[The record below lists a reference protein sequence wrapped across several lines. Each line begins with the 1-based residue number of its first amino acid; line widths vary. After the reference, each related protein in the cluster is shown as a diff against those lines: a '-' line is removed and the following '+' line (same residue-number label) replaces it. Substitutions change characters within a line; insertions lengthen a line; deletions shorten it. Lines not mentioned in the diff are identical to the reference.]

1 MILDDI
7 IARKR
12 QDLLTMPA
20 FSGALRL
27 SQRDFRQA
35 LQQKSRAII
44 AECKARSP
52 SEGVICSDYDLPT
65 IVRDYV
71 AGGAA
76 ALSVLTDAPYFGGS
90 LADLATVRGL
100 CDLPLLCKDFVVD
113 SKQVDLAR
121 GHGADA
127 VLLIMRV
134 LTLPEATAL
143 KKQVESLGM
152 TAVLEIFD
160 EQDLGKALALDPEVI
175 LVNHRNLADFSV
187 NRDKDNLLAKIPASV
202 TVIAASGITAPEQVQ
217 ALPARANA
225 VLIGTALMRAIDRV
239 HFLERC
245 HPAV

>member
-12 QDLLTMPA
+12 QDLQTMPA
-20 FSGALRL
+20 FTGTLRP

-35 LQQKSRAII
+35 LQQPSRAII

-52 SEGVICSDYDLPT
+52 SEGIICSDYDLPA

-90 LADLATVRGL
+90 LADLARVREL
-100 CDLPLLCKDFVVD
+100 CDLPLLCKDFVID
-113 SKQVDLAR
+113 SKQVALAR

-134 LTLPEATAL
+134 LTLAEAKAL
-143 KKQVESLGM
+143 KAQIEALGM

-160 EQDLGKALALDPEVI
+160 EADLGKALALDPKVI

-187 NRDKDNLLAKIPASV
+187 NRDKDNLLAKIPALV
-202 TVIAASGITAPEQVQ
+202 TVIAASGITAPEQVH
-217 ALPARANA
+217 ALPARAHA
-225 VLIGTALMRAIDRV
+225 VLIGTALMKSPDRV
-239 HFLERC
+239 RFLQEA
-245 HPAV
+245 HHG